1 MMSLKKQNKKKKVM
15 VFGVFDG
22 IHEGHRNF
30 LKQAKQ
36 YGDYLIVVVA
46 PDEAVRQFKNRIPR
60 FNLPERINFLSKEG
74 IVDKIVKGDRV
85 QYSWKVIKKHQPPII
100 ALGYDQEAIRKE
112 LEAIRHSFPF
122 ALKINTMDTY

>member
-1 MMSLKKQNKKKKVM
+1 M

-36 YGDYLIVVVA
+36 CGDYLLVVVA

-60 FNLPERINFLSKEG
+60 FNLSERINFLSKEG
-74 IVDKIVKGDRV
+74 IVDEIVEGDRA
-85 QYSWKVIKKHQPPII
+85 QYSWEVIKKHQPSII
-100 ALGYDQEAIRKE
+100 ALGHDQEAIRKE
-112 LEAIRHSFPF
+112 LEMIRHSFPF
-122 ALKINTMDTY
+122 AFKISTMDAY